1 MFSNSLAKISLKKIC
16 IIGSTCVHW
25 KNRWRGVSRLSSGF
39 LLNSQKVQSGLC
51 PLTNLLTAILYPRVL
66 LCSLNIKVFC
76 QLSKMFLVHSSFKR
90 FDKVNGITESVVLL
104 YFTILCGTW
113 SGILFFRHCL
123 KIFDPFL
130 NLLKN
135 SSKVSA
141 FLFIFSWLYLRY
153 QSLQAFFNILYFSGS
168 IGTSKI
174 VS

>member
-1 MFSNSLAKISLKKIC
+1 MSWKSLFKISLKKVC
-16 IIGSTCVHW
+16 IIGSTCLHW
-25 KNRWRGVSRLSSGF
+25 KKRWRGVSRSSSGF
-39 LLNSQKVQSGLC
+39 LLSSQKVQSGLC
-51 PLTNLLTAILYPRVL
+51 LLTNLLTAMLYPRVL
-66 LCSLNIKVFC
+66 LCSLKIKAFC

-104 YFTILCGTW
+104 YFIILCGTW
-113 SGILFFRHCL
+113 SGVLLFRHVL

-135 SSKVSA
+135 TSKVLA
-141 FLFIFSWLYLRY
+141 FLFIFSWLYLQY